1 MGQITIEGRKVTV
14 SYDFFQLS
22 PEQQD
27 ATVDEIARSPEFTG
41 GDQSL
46 PMAEAGTPVGVQTRA
61 GPGMSPEDMQAN
73 LGQLSQMTMNR
84 APQQNANPERTDNY
98 IRAEMEARKIDQMKG
113 NGAFGDA
120 TDSINPMGW
129 ADEAFSTIAGAPLR
143 MMRDGVGYDEA
154 YTREQ
159 LMQEALK
166 RNREERSPIASTIG
180 KVAGDL
186 VLPGAVSKAGFTV
199 AGKSLPVI
207 GKTLPLMGEAA
218 GYGYVQGAGDA
229 KQGEKMMGG
238 LKGAAVSAAT
248 AGLVSKAGDI
258 GMGIANKVARRANP
272 APSTSQIFQKGSDL
286 DDEAKIAGVLVKPQ
300 GIQKINGNVKLKMQ
314 DFDLDPVL
322 QPKTSH
328 LVSRI
333 EAAAKAN
340 KPMSLMELENLRK
353 QAVRI
358 TQDATEASEKAAA
371 GNIIE
376 SIDTAMQNNANFT
389 ANSNQ
394 GIKALTEARQ
404 VWKTAR
410 KSEILD
416 TIAKDAQLQA
426 TGFENGL
433 VIQMRALAKNKA
445 KMKAFTPEEQAAIRK
460 LASRGSVR
468 QILAMMGRLS
478 PTSTFGGMTTGG
490 ALFGSGVLPAAALG
504 GTGWAS
510 KKAAEAMTRSKFG
523 GIQEMVARG
532 AGNAL
537 PQAVNKLAKY
547 AIPSGLTATG
557 LLSPRLQ
564 PSPQKAR

>member
-1 MGQITIEGRKVTV
+1 MIEVELPDGSIAEFPEGTTPDVIKSVLQKR
-14 SYDFFQLS
+14 FAS
-22 PEQQD
+22 PSVQ
-27 ATVDEIARSPEFTG
+27 G
-41 GDQSL
+41 L

-61 GPGMSPEDMQAN
+61 GPGMSPEDMQA
-73 LGQLSQMTMNR
+73 GMAEMSQMTINR
-84 APQQNANPERTDNY
+84 APNQNANPERTDNY

-166 RNREERSPIASTIG
+166 RNREERSPVASTIG

-238 LKGAAVSAAT
+238 LKGAAISAAT

-286 DDEAKIAGVLVKPQ
+286 YDEAKIAGVVVKPQ
-300 GIQKINGNVKLKMQ
+300 AVQNINGNVQLKMQ
-314 DFDLDPVL
+314 DFGLDDVL
-322 QPKTSH
+322 QPKTTH
-328 LVSRI
+328 LVSRFQ
-333 EAAAKAN
+333 AAAKAN

-358 TQDATEASEKAAA
+358 TKDAVEDSEKEAA
-371 GNIIE
+371 GRIIE

-404 VWKTAR
+404 VWKSAR
-410 KSEILD
+410 KAEILD
-416 TIAKDAQLQA
+416 DIAQNAQLQA

-433 VIQMRALAKNKA
+433 VVQMRALAKNKA

-460 LASRGSVR
+460 LVSRGSVR

-478 PTSTFGGMTTGG
+478 PNSTFGGITTGNAIVGGLMTG
-490 ALFGSGVLPAAALG
+490 AGPLPGLALG
-504 GTGWAS
+504 GAGYLS
-510 KKAAEAMTRSKFG
+510 RKGAEALTRSKFG

>member
-1 MGQITIEGRKVTV
+1 MIEVELPDG
-14 SYDFFQLS
+14 SIAEF
-22 PEQQD
+22 PEGTTPDVIKGVLQKRFAAPSAQ
-27 ATVDEIARSPEFTG
+27 G
-41 GDQSL
+41 L

-84 APQQNANPERTDNY
+84 APNQNANPERTDNY

-120 TDSINPMGW
+120 SDSINPMGW
-129 ADEAFSTIAGAPLR
+129 ADEAYSTIIGAPMRTL
-143 MMRDGVGYDEA
+143 RDGVGYDEA

-166 RNREERSPIASTIG
+166 RNREKRSPVASTIG
-180 KVAGDL
+180 KLAGDL
-186 VLPGAVSKAGFTV
+186 VLPGAVSKAGWTM
-199 AGKSLPVI
+199 AGKTLPVV
-207 GKTLPLMGEAA
+207 GKTLPLMTEAA
-218 GYGYVQGAGDA
+218 GYGYIQGAGDA
-229 KQGEKMMGG
+229 KQGEKMEGG

-286 DDEAKIAGVLVKPQ
+286 YDEAKIAGVVVKPQ
-300 GIQKINGNVKLKMQ
+300 AVQNINGNVKLKMQ

-328 LVSRI
+328 LVSRF

-376 SIDTAMQNNANFT
+376 SIDVAMQNNANFT

-394 GIKALTEARQ
+394 GLKALTEARQ

-410 KSEILD
+410 KAEILD
-416 TIAKDAQLQA
+416 DIAQNAQLQA

-433 VIQMRALAKNKA
+433 VVQMRALAKNKA

-460 LASRGSVR
+460 LVSRGSVR

-478 PTSTFGGMTTGG
+478 PNSTFGGITTGNAVVGGLMTG
-490 ALFGSGVLPAAALG
+490 AGPLPGLALG
-504 GTGWAS
+504 GAGYLS
-510 KKAAEAMTRSKFG
+510 KKGAEALTRSKFG

>member
-1 MGQITIEGRKVTV
+1 MA
-14 SYDFFQLS
+14 D
-22 PEQQD
+22 
-27 ATVDEIARSPEFTG
+27 IARLEQALRNADAA
-41 GDQSL
+41 GDVPAAKVFAAEIRRMRGSDQGL
-46 PMAEAGTPVGVQTRA
+46 PMAEAGTPVGMQTRA
-61 GPGMSPEDMQAN
+61 GPGMSPEDMQA
-73 LGQLSQMTMNR
+73 GMAEMSQMTMNR

-166 RNREERSPIASTIG
+166 RNREKRSPVASTIG
-180 KVAGDL
+180 KLAGDL
-186 VLPGAVSKAGFTV
+186 VLPGAVSKAGWTM
-199 AGKSLPVI
+199 AGKTLPVV
-207 GKTLPLMGEAA
+207 GKTLPLMTEAA
-218 GYGYVQGAGDA
+218 GYGYIQGAGDA
-229 KQGEKMMGG
+229 KQGEKMEGG

-286 DDEAKIAGVLVKPQ
+286 YDEAKIAGVVVKPQ
-300 GIQKINGNVKLKMQ
+300 AVQNINGNVKLKMQ

-328 LVSRI
+328 LVSRF

-376 SIDTAMQNNANFT
+376 SIDVAMQNNANFT

-394 GIKALTEARQ
+394 GLKALTEARQ

-410 KSEILD
+410 KAEILD
-416 TIAKDAQLQA
+416 DIAQNAQLQA

-433 VIQMRALAKNKA
+433 VVQMRALAKNKA

-460 LASRGSVR
+460 LVSRGSVR

-478 PTSTFGGMTTGG
+478 PNSTFGGITTGS

-504 GTGWAS
+504 GTGWVS

>member
-1 MGQITIEGRKVTV
+1 MIEVELPDGSIAEFPEGTTPDVIKSVLQKR
-14 SYDFFQLS
+14 FAS
-22 PEQQD
+22 PSVQ
-27 ATVDEIARSPEFTG
+27 G
-41 GDQSL
+41 L

-84 APQQNANPERTDNY
+84 APNQNANPERTDNY

-120 TDSINPMGW
+120 SDSINPMGW
-129 ADEAFSTIAGAPLR
+129 ADEAYSTIVGAPLR

-286 DDEAKIAGVLVKPQ
+286 YDEAKIAGVLVKPQ
-300 GIQKINGNVKLKMQ
+300 GIQNINGNVKLKMQ

-322 QPKTSH
+322 RPKTSH